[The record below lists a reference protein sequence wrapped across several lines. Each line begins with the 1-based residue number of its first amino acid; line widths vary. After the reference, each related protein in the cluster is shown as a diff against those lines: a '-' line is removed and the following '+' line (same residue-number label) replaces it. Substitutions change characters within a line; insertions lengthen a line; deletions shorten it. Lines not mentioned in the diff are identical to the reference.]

1 MGHYDQDST
10 GYYDYCYNMDV
21 QVLNNRYSFILAF
34 YCYYYCPD
42 MLYFHSCKEFV
53 TKLKYTMGQKS
64 SSPLVENVV
73 DELVRNYL
81 LTAALYD
88 KCSR

>member
-1 MGHYDQDST
+1 
-10 GYYDYCYNMDV
+10 
-21 QVLNNRYSFILAF
+21 
-34 YCYYYCPD
+34 